1 MNREI
6 LFRGKSIHHTR
17 RDRNTG
23 EWFGIGEWVYGYFVN
38 CASQFDNPD
47 DTVSEIIEIGAD
59 RIYTGEYSYLDTHE
73 VDLETVG
80 QYIGL
85 NDAKGNKI
93 FEGDILEST
102 VRRIGVPGA
111 RIIIRDIRRADKVAL
126 WVSGYEV
133 VGNIWDNPEM
143 LEVKDE

>member
-6 LFRGKSIHHTR
+6 LFRGKCIEDHC
-17 RDRNTG
+17 DELG
-23 EWFGIGEWVYGYFVN
+23 KWIYGYLVY
-38 CASQFDNPD
+38 CHDEYEFDKPR
-47 DTVSEIIEIGAD
+47 VAEIIETDAA
-59 RIYTGEYSYLDTHE
+59 RLYTGEYNYWKAHE
-73 VDLETVG
+73 VDPDTVG

-85 NDAKGNKI
+85 NDANGNKI

-111 RIIIRDIRRADKVAL
+111 RIIIKDIRRAEKISL

-133 VGNIWDNPEM
+133 AGNIWDNPEM
-143 LEVKDE
+143 LEVEKNEQRNIV